1 MSSLSKTVSNPENLK
16 LLAEG
21 KTKQI
26 YEIDGEKDY
35 VLIRSKDSLT
45 AFNAERKNE
54 LEGKSRIASQTTVNV
69 FEYLRLLGLPTHFE
83 ESINETDFIAR
94 KCTMI
99 PIEWVARRVA
109 TGSFL
114 KRNPGVKEGFRFND
128 LKLETFYKDDANDD
142 PQWTDEQIISNS
154 LRIDHLKIGKEEISL
169 MKKMTKLV
177 FRALEKSWAL
187 ENSALIDMK
196 IEFGVTVEG
205 EILLADVI
213 DNDSWRV
220 WPENDRRLQLDKQ
233 VYRDMKE
240 VTAEGL
246 QLVLRNYTKVM
257 EITSGFSKPR
267 KPCHVLVIMGSGS
280 DGVFARKIADA
291 AQSYGLETTLK
302 VSSAH
307 KTTSD
312 TLEVISEFEESEVP
326 TVIIA
331 VAGRSNGLGPVIAGN
346 SSLPVINC
354 PPPSESMSLD
364 IWSSL
369 RMPNGIGC
377 TTVLDPSEAALAA
390 AKILASHNHIV
401 FGKVLTAQLKN
412 QILIYNANRKLE

>member
-1 MSSLSKTVSNPENLK
+1 MSLAEIASKQENLE

-26 YEIDGEKDY
+26 FGIKGEKDY

-54 LEGKSRIASQTTVNV
+54 LEGKSRIASKTTTNV
-69 FEYLRLLGLPTHFE
+69 FEYLQLLGLPTHFE
-83 ESINETDFIAR
+83 QAVSETEFIAR

-114 KRNPGVKEGFRFND
+114 KRNPGVKEGFRFAD
-128 LKLETFYKDDANDD
+128 LKLETFFKDDANDD
-142 PQWTDEQIISNS
+142 PQWSDEQIVSNG
-154 LRIDHLKIGKEEISL
+154 LMIDHLRIGREEISL
-169 MKKMTKLV
+169 MKKMTKMV
-177 FRALEKSWAL
+177 FRVLEKAWAL

-246 QLVLRNYTKVM
+246 QLVLKNYTKVM
-257 EITSGFSKPR
+257 DITSSFSKPR
-267 KPCHVLVIMGSGS
+267 QSCYVLVIMGSGS
-280 DGVFARKIADA
+280 DGVFARKISDA
-291 AQSYGLETTLK
+291 AKSFGLETTLK

-312 TLEVISEFEESEVP
+312 TLEVLAEFEESGVP
-326 TVIIA
+326 TVVIA

-390 AKILASHNHIV
+390 AKILATHNHIV

-412 QILIYNANRKLE
+412 QINIYNANRKLE